1 MSPTSKTDDADEFDV
16 VILGGGA
23 GAKLIWGSV
32 GDRTVAVVE
41 QSRVGGACPF
51 VACVPSKAML
61 RTARVWQL
69 GADAQQS
76 TLFTGRVPAAEAY
89 RLACE
94 RRDAIVHHRD
104 DTLNAAALE
113 RTGAVL
119 VRGHGQLR
127 EPGVLDV
134 DGRTLRF
141 RELVINTGSN
151 PRRPGIPGLESVPTW
166 TSDDALSTTELPSSM
181 LVLGGGAVGCELA
194 FLFATFGTAVA
205 LVQRGARCSL
215 AKSHG
220 PAPRS
225 NKF

>member
-1 MSPTSKTDDADEFDV
+1 MDEYDV

-23 GAKLIWGSV
+23 GAKLIWGAV
-32 GDRTVAVVE
+32 GDGSVAVVE

-69 GADAQQS
+69 GADPQQS
-76 TLFTGRVPAAEAY
+76 ALFTGRVSAAEAY

-104 DTLNAAALE
+104 DHLNAEALQ

-127 EPGVLDV
+127 T
-134 DGRTLRF
+134 RC
-141 RELVINTGSN
+141 
-151 PRRPGIPGLESVPTW
+151 PRRRRTPAALPRLGDQHRIGDEATRHPRTRLGAGLDE
-166 TSDDALSTTELPSSM
+166 
-181 LVLGGGAVGCELA
+181 
-194 FLFATFGTAVA
+194 
-205 LVQRGARCSL
+205 
-215 AKSHG
+215 
-220 PAPRS
+220 
-225 NKF
+225 